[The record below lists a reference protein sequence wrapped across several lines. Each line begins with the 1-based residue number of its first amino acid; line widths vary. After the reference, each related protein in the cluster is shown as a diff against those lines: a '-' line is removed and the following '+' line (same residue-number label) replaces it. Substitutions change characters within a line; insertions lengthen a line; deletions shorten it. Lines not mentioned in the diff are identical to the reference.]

1 MADDKPAS
9 ILTDA
14 QRDFFESGG
23 ETDNAAHDR
32 ALRSRI
38 RGRLRAGLD
47 DLRLLLNTE
56 AERKSDEPS
65 EVTKVLADVDA
76 GRVWPLSALLFLWAS
91 EHPMFTDRDDLA
103 DTLSKPGE
111 TSSTHEQMDRI
122 TTSFD
127 SQIESGVSA
136 ALEFGDHDHVPEDVT
151 NELTVTLG
159 EPVDE
164 MTDEDLAE
172 LPRRTLDLLFRRGD
186 LDNQEYARVMGVK
199 LDREDGAEE

>member
-1 MADDKPAS
+1 MGDDDTPAS
-9 ILTDA
+9 ILTSR
-14 QRDFFESGG
+14 QREFLRG
-23 ETDNAAHDR
+23 ETDLGNRGKRAAR
-32 ALRSRI
+32 ARI
-38 RGRLRAGLD
+38 RSRLRASFD
-47 DLRLLLNTE
+47 DLRLLLSPD
-56 AERKSDEPS
+56 ASQDE
-65 EVTKVLADVDA
+65 VDVAKVVADIDS
-76 GRVWPLSALLFLWAS
+76 GRAWPLAALLFKWS
-91 EHPMFTDRDDLA
+91 IEHPMFTDRDDLA

-136 ALEFGDHDHVPEDVT
+136 ALEFGDLDHVPEDVT